1 MTKPVNIFSN
11 IYLIGGPELSYS
23 YDCLIYLIDFGDL
36 VIIDTGVGLS
46 SQLIE
51 DNIISLG
58 FDPNKIKTVIAT
70 HSHFDHIGSLHFFR
84 DKYHAQIVAH
94 ELDAESIEQGTNT
107 AAEVYN
113 VKYIPCPVDTK
124 IKGETETLHFGNN
137 ELNIIHTPGHT
148 EGSIAL
154 YMDTDDKRVLFGQDI
169 HGPYLPEWGADVI
182 KARKSLQKM
191 INLKADILC
200 EGHFGIYQPAN
211 EVQDFIN
218 KYLKKL

>member
-36 VIIDTGVGLS
+36 VIIDSGVGLS

-51 DNIISLG
+51 DNILSLG
-58 FDPNKIKTVIAT
+58 FNPDKITTVIAT
-70 HSHFDHIGSLHFFR
+70 HSHFDHIGSLHYFK
-84 DKYHAQIVAH
+84 DKYHAKIVAH
-94 ELDAESIEQGTNT
+94 ELDAVSIEQGINT

-113 VKYIPCPVDTK
+113 VKYIPCPVDKK

-137 ELNIIHTPGHT
+137 KLNIVHTPGHT
-148 EGSIAL
+148 EGSIAV
-154 YMDTDDKRVLFGQDI
+154 YMDTDGKRVLFGQDI
-169 HGPYLPEWGADVI
+169 HGPYLPEWGADII
-182 KARKSLQKM
+182 KARKSLQKL
-191 INLKADILC
+191 IDLKADILC
-200 EGHFGIYQPAN
+200 EGHFGIFEPAS
-211 EVQDFIN
+211 EVQDFIS

>member
-36 VIIDTGVGLS
+36 VIIDSGVGLS

-51 DNIISLG
+51 DNIVSLG
-58 FDPNKIKTVIAT
+58 FDPNKITTVIAT
-70 HSHFDHIGSLHFFR
+70 HSHFDHIGSLHYFKE
-84 DKYHAQIVAH
+84 KYHARIVAH
-94 ELDAESIEQGTNT
+94 ELDAASIEQGINT

-113 VKYIPCPVDTK
+113 VKYIPCPVDK
-124 IKGETETLHFGNN
+124 KVKGEKETLHFGNN

-154 YMDTDDKRVLFGQDI
+154 YMDTEGKRVLFGQDI
-169 HGPYLPEWGADVI
+169 HVPAFNLLPWRCTHGKTPENVPTLLLAVPL
-182 KARKSLQKM
+182 SF
-191 INLKADILC
+191 C
-200 EGHFGIYQPAN
+200 
-211 EVQDFIN
+211 
-218 KYLKKL
+218 

>member
-36 VIIDTGVGLS
+36 VIIDSGVGLS

-51 DNIISLG
+51 DNIVSLG
-58 FDPNKIKTVIAT
+58 FDPNKITTVIAT
-70 HSHFDHIGSLHFFR
+70 HSHFDHIGSLHYFKE
-84 DKYHAQIVAH
+84 KYHARIVAH
-94 ELDAESIEQGTNT
+94 ELDAASIEQGINT

-113 VKYIPCPVDTK
+113 VKYIPCPVDK
-124 IKGETETLHFGNN
+124 KVKGEKETLHFGNN

-154 YMDTDDKRVLFGQDI
+154 YMDTEGKRVLFGQDI
-169 HGPYLPEWGADVI
+169 HGPYLPEWGADII
-182 KARKSLQKM
+182 KARKSLQKL

-200 EGHFGIYQPAN
+200 EGHFGIFEPAS
-211 EVQDFIN
+211 EVQDFIS